1 MLPECRGEGDLF
13 SIPQFT
19 AESEDVEGFWDELKS
34 FHNEFRDCFQR
45 SETRENVFLYMVGQF
60 SDQER
65 KSIEPIALNVEDG
78 GVRSMQRAVSDAV
91 WDEER
96 LLDKYRSLV
105 DEDLGDRDGV
115 LIFDESGFSKKGND
129 SAGVARQYN
138 GNTGKVDNCQVGV
151 FAAYASRH
159 GYALVDKRLFVP
171 EKWFEAEYEQR
182 RKKCKMPENLEF
194 RSKPELA
201 VEMLNEISGQNKLPY
216 KYVVADSLY
225 GNSPE
230 FIEALEKMDDKIY
243 FVSVSRDTQVFL
255 RQPVTME
262 KRYKYKGE
270 TRTKEVLKDSG
281 DKPVEVFELA
291 ENLNDYFWYR
301 RKVSEGTKGPIVYEF
316 SRKKVVISKG
326 GMPDRPVWLI
336 MRRTIEESPTYSY
349 FISNA
354 PPAARLHAF
363 VWLSG
368 IRWAIEQCFEET
380 KSELGM
386 DQYEVRKFPG
396 WNHHIL
402 TCMLAH
408 FFLWHLKIRLGKKSA
423 GHYFIAA

>member
-1 MLPECRGEGDLF
+1 M
-13 SIPQFT
+13 
-19 AESEDVEGFWDELKS
+19 A
-34 FHNEFRDCFQR
+34 
-45 SETRENVFLYMVGQF
+45 GQF

-78 GVRSMQRAVSDAV
+78 KVRSMQRAVSDAA

-115 LIFDESGFSKKGND
+115 LIFDESGFGKKGND

-138 GNTGKVDNCQVGV
+138 GNIGKVDNCQVGV

-159 GYALVDKRLFVP
+159 GYALVDKRLFAP
-171 EKWFEAEYEQR
+171 EKWFEEEYGER
-182 RKKCKMPENLEF
+182 RKKCKMPEALGF
-194 RSKPELA
+194 KSKPELA
-201 VEMLNEISGQNKLPY
+201 VEMLEEISGQNKLPY
-216 KYVVADSLY
+216 KYVAADSLY

-230 FIEALEKMDDKIY
+230 FIKALEKMDDKIY
-243 FVSVSRDTQVFL
+243 FVSVTKDAQVFL
-255 RQPVTME
+255 KQPITRG
-262 KRYKYKGE
+262 KSYKYKGE
-270 TRTKEVLKDSG
+270 MRTREALEDTA
-281 DKPVEVFELA
+281 DKPISVSELA
-291 ENLNDYFWYR
+291 ENLNDYFWYK

-316 SRKKVVISKG
+316 SRRAVIMSKG
-326 GMPDRPVWLI
+326 GMPDRMVWLV
-336 MRRTIEESPTYSY
+336 MRRTIEESPAYSF

-354 PPAARLHAF
+354 PAATRLQTF

-396 WNHHIL
+396 WNHHML

-423 GHYFIAA
+423 CHYFVAA